1 MPHLEAHIGLASLQL
16 SHKVYIRIER
26 KKTRTDGALPDD
38 SCEVFLGAPCLNGGA
53 AIFVE

>member
-38 SCEVFLGAPCLNGGA
+38 SCEVFFGAPCLNGGA